1 MNGRQRFIETMH
13 YRQPDRTPFLEEGIR
28 EPVIDF
34 WKGEGHDWGGDIL
47 DYFHFDRREEFE
59 PDLET
64 RHNLARVTGSRQDL
78 ARLRKSYK
86 KSIDRRLPRD
96 WDERVEKWKKRED
109 ILFLIVHEGF
119 FLSMGVDDW
128 IGFSNLMYL
137 VKDKP
142 DFVREVLRLQ
152 GELAAQAAERVL
164 QSVKVDAA
172 IFSEPIG
179 GNTGPLI
186 SPVMYADFLLPTLM
200 PTISIL
206 KKFEV
211 DILIYRTYANTRI
224 LLPLVLDAGIN
235 CLWAVERNC
244 AEMDYL
250 KLRAEFGNQLRL
262 IGGLDRDQLRDGQQ
276 AIEEELQRVVPSLM
290 ANGGYIPLIDG
301 RIREDIPF
309 ENYRYYR
316 RRLEKLVQT

>member
-86 KSIDRRLPRD
+86 KSIDRRLPQD

-206 KKFEV
+206 KRFEV

-224 LLPLVLDAGIN
+224 LLPLILDAGIN

-244 AEMDYL
+244 AGMDYL

>member
-86 KSIDRRLPRD
+86 KSIDRRLPQD